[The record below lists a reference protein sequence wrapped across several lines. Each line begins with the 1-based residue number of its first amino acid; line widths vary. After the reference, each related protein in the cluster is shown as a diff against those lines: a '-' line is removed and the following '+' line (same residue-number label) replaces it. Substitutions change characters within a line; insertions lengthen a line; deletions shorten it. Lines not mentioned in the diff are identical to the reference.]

1 MKLHQFCHLADEKMA
16 LDAAEID
23 HLHVLITRHGV
34 APPCTGGAL
43 TKSPFMH
50 LAWSGA
56 VDITGRRRCLC
67 RLAIGDRAGPDP
79 WQPWAVA

>member
-1 MKLHQFCHLADEKMA
+1 VGKNGVDAIVGQTESMKGHVYKTEVLMKLHQFCHLADEKMA

-23 HLHVLITRHGV
+23 HLHVLITRHSV

-50 LAWSGA
+50 LA
-56 VDITGRRRCLC
+56 
-67 RLAIGDRAGPDP
+67 
-79 WQPWAVA
+79 